1 MSKIMTTAPD
11 VREERDRALLSDA
24 DRAWMMS
31 VSERELAQ
39 GKITFEEYDYVR
51 DRCRVSFMDTL
62 KSTVDWLKSAVGRSN
77 GESSP
82 ARRSMTPRRT

>member
-1 MSKIMTTAPD
+1 MSKIVTNAPD
-11 VREERDRALLSDA
+11 AREERGRARLSDA

-39 GKITFEEYDYVR
+39 GKITIEEYEYVR

-62 KSTVDWLKSAVGRSN
+62 KGMVDWLKNAIGRSN